1 MGLQRE
7 REAAD
12 LVPHASKFRAAEHP
26 GAHQIVHQ
34 ETQYT
39 ESVSLVPLEGQAV
52 KAMRQSSGDRVPG
65 VQVWV
70 DQAKG
75 TSEERSARG
84 TSSVGSRRQYWI
96 FTGWV

>member
-12 LVPHASKFRAAEHP
+12 LVPHASKVRAAEHP
-26 GAHQIVHQ
+26 GAPQILHQ
-34 ETQYT
+34 ETQST
-39 ESVSLVPLEGQAV
+39 ESLSLVPLEGQGV

-75 TSEERSARG
+75 TSEESSACG
-84 TSSVGSRRQYWI
+84 TGSAGSRRQYWI
-96 FTGWV
+96 FTG